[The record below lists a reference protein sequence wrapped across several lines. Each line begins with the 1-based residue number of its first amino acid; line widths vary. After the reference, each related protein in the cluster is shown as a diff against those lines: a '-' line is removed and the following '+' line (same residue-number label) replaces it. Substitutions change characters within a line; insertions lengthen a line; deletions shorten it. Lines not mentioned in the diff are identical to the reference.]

1 MYWYVKNF
9 GISYKYFLDL
19 KNIYK
24 IYQKMQKC
32 KNAKMQKCKNA
43 KMQKCKNAKISYV
56 HFVNS
61 IYYFLNSENIP
72 N

>member
-1 MYWYVKNF
+1 
-9 GISYKYFLDL
+9 
-19 KNIYK
+19 
-24 IYQKMQKC
+24 
-32 KNAKMQKCKNA
+32 MQKCKNA